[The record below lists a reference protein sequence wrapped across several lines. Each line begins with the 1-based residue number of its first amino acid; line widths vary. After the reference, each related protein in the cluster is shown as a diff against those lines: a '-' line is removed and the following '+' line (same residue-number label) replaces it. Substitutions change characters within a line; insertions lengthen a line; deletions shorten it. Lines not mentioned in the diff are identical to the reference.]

1 MAFPIPDHLPRQLDV
16 SSNVLSKI
24 DSATLQSLNSSVA
37 SSCRAELDE
46 SIQLTKKR
54 IHDRIRADSSSF
66 QRQLSS
72 AKSVK
77 ERLDTLSGHVQ
88 ALSVALSD
96 SKSGLVPVLLE
107 ALEAHQLLAQESCN
121 TDVLSDSLSHL
132 SECRAQLDAL
142 QKLIDTGDL
151 PQAVVACHT
160 LSSLLTV
167 VPGPLKD
174 ASVVSE
180 MQSRL
185 RVLSNRVEELL
196 SNAYTESVVVNA
208 SEVIIKPFVLVP
220 RSLEPLPLSS
230 VFLSISSASLAS
242 HLSTLRRDIL
252 TQHVEY
258 SFDQPTSLTVSST
271 KDTSGALMHVLSRF
285 PLSPNSIDTAS
296 PLANVSTTLDFL
308 RIQLF
313 PALPP
318 THKHSFPRSLS
329 KPISTAVLARLLIPG
344 LPTQLE
350 ALPAFLKL
358 ANKAV
363 ELEDKYIVG
372 MLDASSECEIKA
384 WVNNVCTHYE
394 RQRRS
399 CILDSARKLIIQSAS
414 SSESAFHAQL
424 PLSQEISDQAG
435 LAPTDE
441 GDAWGFDDDGQSLK
455 SGSFKSATEPEEED
469 VWGFDDDLR
478 EETETRQAD
487 PTQVEEDPGDAWGW
501 NDEEPAPEEAVQP
514 EDNTWDDPW
523 GDESFAT
530 PAVRPTTMSSQR
542 PSANSA
548 PTTQKVSTKSKQASV
563 ADGRPTNGTID
574 ASSRAI
580 APSRHPLKS
589 GPLTEPYLVST
600 LAKSIIHKVEDALYE
615 GKGLASSGIFPPS
628 PTSTTTPGTLV
639 MQSGALVLDLYRAV
653 YPIVAAGRLARPGD
667 VMKFSND
674 CFWLAEE
681 VGRLVTSERGLLFV
695 KDKLDECKGVLR
707 VLADSWY
714 QDGINRQRTALCD
727 ILASAKGF
735 TDTSDQDRY
744 DDCEMAISRV
754 VREIRSVANTWKP
767 VLPKSKYYTA
777 VGAIVEVSLQR
788 ILENILAIPDIPEVE
803 SHKLS
808 ELCRILAALEGLFVE
823 DFSESSFVVS
833 YVPSWLKF
841 SYLSELMEAS
851 MADLTYLFEEGA
863 LVDFEVDELVKLVRA
878 LFADTPLRTKTLD
891 KIMGGHPVR

>member
-1 MAFPIPDHLPRQLDV
+1 MAFLLPDHLPRQLNV
-16 SSNVLSKI
+16 SSNVLSKF
-24 DSATLQSLNSSVA
+24 DSVTSQSLNSSFA

-46 SIQLTKKR
+46 SIRLTKTK
-54 IHDRIRADSSSF
+54 IHDRICADSSSF

-72 AKSVK
+72 AKSLK

-88 ALSVALSD
+88 ALTVTLSD

-107 ALEAHQLLAQESCN
+107 ALEAHQLLAQESLDA
-121 TDVLSDSLSHL
+121 DVLSDALSHI
-132 SECRAQLDAL
+132 SDYRAQLDAL
-142 QKLIDTGDL
+142 QKLVDAGDL
-151 PQAVVACHT
+151 PPAVVACHA
-160 LSSLLTV
+160 LSSLLV
-167 VPGPLKD
+167 SVPGPLKD

-180 MQSRL
+180 MQARL
-185 RVLSNRVEELL
+185 RVLNNRVEELL
-196 SNAYTESVVVNA
+196 SDAYTKSVVVNA

-220 RSLEPLPLSS
+220 RSLKPLPLSS
-230 VFLSISSASLAS
+230 VLSSISSASLAS
-242 HLSTLRRDIL
+242 HLSILRRDIL
-252 TQHVEY
+252 THYIEC
-258 SFDQPTSLTVSST
+258 SFDQPTSLTVST
-271 KDTSGALMHVLSRF
+271 MKDKSGALMHVLGRF
-285 PLSPNSIDTAS
+285 PSSPNTTDTAS
-296 PLANVSTTLDFL
+296 PLTNVSMTLDFL
-308 RIQLF
+308 HEQLF

-318 THKHSFPRSLS
+318 THKHSFSRSLS

-344 LPTQLE
+344 LPSQLE
-350 ALPAFLKL
+350 ALPAFLQI

-363 ELEDKYIVG
+363 DLEEKYIVG
-372 MLDASSECEIKA
+372 MLDASSESEIKT
-384 WVNNVCTHYE
+384 WVNNICTHYE

-399 CILDSARKLIIQSAS
+399 HILDSARKLIIQSIS
-414 SSESAFHAQL
+414 SSEPTFHAQL
-424 PLSQEISDQAG
+424 PHSQETSDKAG
-435 LAPTDE
+435 LAPADE
-441 GDAWGFDDDGQSLK
+441 GDAWGLDDDGQSFNT
-455 SGSFKSATEPEEED
+455 GSSRSALED
-469 VWGFDDDLR
+469 ENVWGLDDDL
-478 EETETRQAD
+478 EEEKETQQAE
-487 PTQVEEDPGDAWGW
+487 PVEVVEEDPGDAWGW
-501 NDEEPAPEEAVQP
+501 NDEEPVPDVQA
-514 EDNTWDDPW
+514 EDTWDDPW
-523 GDESFAT
+523 GEEPAISKVT
-530 PAVRPTTMSSQR
+530 PAVRTVPVSSQR

-548 PTTQKVSTKSKQASV
+548 PATQRVS
-563 ADGRPTNGTID
+563 RPMDST
-574 ASSRAI
+574 SH
-580 APSRHPLKS
+580 HPPKS
-589 GPLTEPYLVST
+589 GPITEPYLVST
-600 LAKSIIHKVEDALYE
+600 LAKSIIRTVEDALHE
-615 GKGLASSGIFPPS
+615 GQGLSSSGIFP
-628 PTSTTTPGTLV
+628 TSTTSKTTPGTLV

-653 YPIVAAGRLARPGD
+653 YPIVAAARLVRPGD
-667 VMKFSND
+667 VMKFSNN
-674 CFWLAEE
+674 CCWLAEE
-681 VGRLVTSERGLLFV
+681 VGRLVTHERGVLVV
-695 KDKLDECKGVLR
+695 KDKLEECKNVLQ

-714 QDGINRQRTALCD
+714 QDGIDRQRIALRD

-754 VREIRSVANTWKP
+754 VREVRSAANAWKP

-841 SYLSELMEAS
+841 SYLSELLEAS

>member
-16 SSNVLSKI
+16 SSSVLSKF
-24 DSATLQSLNSSVA
+24 DSVTLQSLNSSFA

-46 SIQLTKKR
+46 SIRLTKTR
-54 IHDRIRADSSSF
+54 IHDRISADSSNF

-72 AKSVK
+72 AKSLK

-107 ALEAHQLLAQESCN
+107 ALETHQLLAQESLN
-121 TDVLSDSLSHL
+121 ADVLSDSLSHL

-142 QKLIDTGDL
+142 QKLVDAGDL
-151 PQAVVACHT
+151 PSAVVACHA
-160 LSSLLTV
+160 LSPLLISV
-167 VPGPLKD
+167 SGSLKD

-185 RVLSNRVEELL
+185 RVLGNRVEELL
-196 SNAYTESVVVNA
+196 SDAYTKSVVVNA
-208 SEVIIKPFVLVP
+208 SEIIIKPFVLVP
-220 RSLEPLPLSS
+220 RSLKPLPLSS
-230 VFLSISSASLAS
+230 VLSSISSASLAS

-252 TQHVEY
+252 THYIEY
-258 SFDQPTSLTVSST
+258 
-271 KDTSGALMHVLSRF
+271 TSGALMHVLGRF
-285 PLSPNSIDTAS
+285 PSSPNITDAGS
-296 PLANVSTTLDFL
+296 PLANVSTALDFL
-308 RIQLF
+308 HKQLF
-313 PALPP
+313 PALPS

-329 KPISTAVLARLLIPG
+329 KPISTAILARLLIPG
-344 LPTQLE
+344 LPSQLE
-350 ALPAFLKL
+350 ALPAFLKI

-363 ELEDKYIVG
+363 DLEDKYIVG
-372 MLDASSECEIKA
+372 MLDASSEREIKA

-399 CILDSARKLIIQSAS
+399 HILDAARKLIIQST
-414 SSESAFHAQL
+414 SSEPTFYARLS
-424 PLSQEISDQAG
+424 LSQDKVE
-435 LAPTDE
+435 LAPADE
-441 GDAWGFDDDGQSLK
+441 GDAWGLDDDGQSFK
-455 SGSFKSATEPEEED
+455 TGSSKSAPEEEN
-469 VWGFDDDLR
+469 VWGFDDDLE
-478 EETETRQAD
+478 EETETQQAD
-487 PTQVEEDPGDAWGW
+487 SAEVVEEDPGDAWGW
-501 NDEEPAPEEAVQP
+501 NDDEPAPEEPVQA
-514 EDNTWDDPW
+514 EDTWDDPW
-523 GDESFAT
+523 GEEPTLSEVT
-530 PAVRPTTMSSQR
+530 PDVRTVPASTQR

-548 PTTQKVSTKSKQASV
+548 PATQKVSNSKQPSV
-563 ADGRPTNGTID
+563 NDSRPTNG
-574 ASSRAI
+574 AF
-580 APSRHPLKS
+580 RHPPKS
-589 GPLTEPYLVST
+589 GPVTEPYLVST
-600 LAKSIIHKVEDALYE
+600 LAKSIIHTVEDALHE
-615 GKGLASSGIFPPS
+615 GKGLSSSGIFPSS
-628 PTSTTTPGTLV
+628 PTSTTTPGTLI

-653 YPIVAAGRLARPGD
+653 YPVVAAARLVRPGD
-667 VMKFSND
+667 VMKFSNNY
-674 CFWLAEE
+674 FWLAEE
-681 VGRLVTSERGLLFV
+681 ISRLVTPERGVLVV
-695 KDKLDECKGVLR
+695 KDKLKECKSVLQ

-714 QDGINRQRTALCD
+714 QDGIDKQRTAMCN

-754 VREIRSVANTWKP
+754 VREIRSAANAWKP

-841 SYLSELMEAS
+841 SYLSELLEAS

>member
-16 SSNVLSKI
+16 SSSVLSKI
-24 DSATLQSLNSSVA
+24 DSVTLQSLNSSVA

-46 SIQLTKKR
+46 SIRLTKTR

-72 AKSVK
+72 ATSVK

-107 ALEAHQLLAQESCN
+107 ALEAHQLLAQESLN
-121 TDVLSDSLSHL
+121 ADVLSDSLSHL
-132 SECRAQLDAL
+132 SECRIQLDAL
-142 QKLIDTGDL
+142 QKLIDTGHL
-151 PQAVVACHT
+151 PQAVDACHA
-160 LSSLLTV
+160 LSSLLVV

-196 SNAYTESVVVNA
+196 SNAYTKSVVANA

-220 RSLEPLPLSS
+220 QSLKPLPLSS
-230 VFLSISSASLAS
+230 VLSSISSASLAS

-252 TQHVEY
+252 THYIEC
-258 SFDQPTSLTVSST
+258 SFDQPTSLTVST
-271 KDTSGALMHVLSRF
+271 MKDTSGALMHVLGRF
-285 PLSPNSIDTAS
+285 PSSPNTTDTAS
-296 PLANVSTTLDFL
+296 PLANVSTALDFL
-308 RIQLF
+308 HKQLF
-313 PALPP
+313 PALPS
-318 THKHSFPRSLS
+318 THKHSFPRSLG

-344 LPTQLE
+344 LPSQLE

-363 ELEDKYIVG
+363 DLEEKYIVG
-372 MLDASSECEIKA
+372 MLDASSEREIKA

-399 CILDSARKLIIQSAS
+399 CILDSARKLIVQSAS
-414 SSESAFHAQL
+414 SSESTFHAQL
-424 PLSQEISDQAG
+424 PLSQETPG
-435 LAPTDE
+435 LAPADE
-441 GDAWGFDDDGQSLK
+441 GDAS
-455 SGSFKSATEPEEED
+455 EPEEEN
-469 VWGFDDDLR
+469 VWGFDDDLG
-478 EETETRQAD
+478 EEIEAQQVD
-487 PTQVEEDPGDAWGW
+487 PTEVEEDPGDAWGW
-501 NDEEPAPEEAVQP
+501 NDEETAPEEAVQP
-514 EDNTWDDPW
+514 EDNAWDDPW
-523 GDESFAT
+523 GEESTVT
-530 PAVRPTTMSSQR
+530 PAVRPTTMPSRRS
-542 PSANSA
+542 SANSA
-548 PTTQKVSTKSKQASV
+548 PATQKVSTRSKKSSITN
-563 ADGRPTNGTID
+563 GRPTN
-574 ASSRAI
+574 
-580 APSRHPLKS
+580 KS
-589 GPLTEPYLVST
+589 EPYLVST
-600 LAKSIIHKVEDALYE
+600 LAKSIIHTVEDALHE
-615 GKGLASSGIFPPS
+615 GKGLASSGIIPS
-628 PTSTTTPGTLV
+628 SQTSTTTPGTLI
-639 MQSGALVLDLYRAV
+639 MQSGGFVLDLYRAV
-653 YPIVAAGRLARPGD
+653 YPIVAAARLARPGD
-667 VMKFSND
+667 VMKFSNN

-681 VGRLVTSERGLLFV
+681 VGRLVTYEREALVV
-695 KDKLDECKGVLR
+695 KDKLEECKSVLQ

-714 QDGINRQRTALCD
+714 QDGIDRQRTALCG

-754 VREIRSVANTWKP
+754 VREIRSVANAWKP

-823 DFSESSFVVS
+823 EFSESSFVVS
-833 YVPSWLKF
+833 YVPSWFKF
-841 SYLSELMEAS
+841 SYLSELLEAS